1 MSVFFFPS
9 NGFRQPKQLQ
19 TSNAAKTGTRSHKP
33 QRRSLIVKRL
43 SLSLWLVI
51 VLNSS
56 SSCFQFSAAADVC
69 QGLYTVRLAVA
80 SNPPVY

>member
-19 TSNAAKTGTRSHKP
+19 TSVAAKTGTRSHKP
-33 QRRSLIVKRL
+33 QRRSLIVKR
-43 SLSLWLVI
+43 LSLWLVI